1 MRAVS
6 FVERLEFDFS
16 GSVFRNG
23 LAFGDVDNDRCNELV
38 VANENGEVFI
48 FKGSANKCWR
58 KACDLGM
65 VKQSFLIHMKSYVP
79 HLTPRSVG
87 YSCGCR

>member
-6 FVERLEFDFS
+6 FVERLEFDFP

-38 VANENGEVFI
+38 VANENGEVYI
-48 FKGSANKCWR
+48 FKGSSNKCWR

-65 VKQSFLIHMKSYVP
+65 VILLFQFLIQKYNNVNNI
-79 HLTPRSVG
+79 
-87 YSCGCR
+87 